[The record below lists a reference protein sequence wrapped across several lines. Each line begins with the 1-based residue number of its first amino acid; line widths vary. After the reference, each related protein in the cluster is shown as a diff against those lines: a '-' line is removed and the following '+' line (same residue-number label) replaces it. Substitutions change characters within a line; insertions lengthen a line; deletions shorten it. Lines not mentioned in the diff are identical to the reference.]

1 MFDVNLNEIGVINNK
16 RGLPVRCQMM
26 KGDHVECRF
35 KQIQQQQQ
43 LVGEHNKNTN
53 NNNNNT
59 SSQNSITLI
68 KPTLPVNS
76 IT

>member
-1 MFDVNLNEIGVINNK
+1 MFDVNLNEIGVINSK

-35 KQIQQQQQ
+35 KPILSQ
-43 LVGEHNKNTN
+43 LGGEQHNKNT

-59 SSQNSITLI
+59 SSQNSLTLI
-68 KPTLPVNS
+68 KPTLPINS